1 MTRISPTD
9 ENTDQ
14 TNESITLINPTDLTK
29 EQSIFLKEFLEGD
42 DQPEV
47 FLPDTIYT
55 YKQIQFKLTHELN
68 WRLGKDGVSECFE
81 VMKNSRAGVGKYAT
95 VDNIEG
101 KLVSFSKELEFAPAH
116 TKPHKERVRKFMFFK
131 QDKEEEQ
138 WRDSIK
144 KEYKRTKQA
153 GHLNVRKPVFFRD
166 NAGKLCAYMFIKKAS
181 GATLHDILHGKSN
194 VQLDIETRKTISIAI
209 LNAYIEQVESKGLV
223 HNDISL
229 KNIMIDISNPKQ
241 PIVTFID
248 FAFAKKTHKNDAGPN
263 IRGTPLYMAPERF
276 VGEGSSTAS
285 DVFAL
290 GHILAELFGERRI
303 TPGPK
308 WGIKE
313 IYGLNKKGTF
323 DSDLIYLE
331 EFEKDTITHNLL
343 PMVSP
348 NPEERP
354 TPEEIKEILMAEYE
368 SSSESTLNTSIEFL
382 HNL

>member
-1 MTRISPTD
+1 MTRISTTD
-9 ENTDQ
+9 ENSHQ
-14 TNESITLINPTDLTK
+14 TNESITLINPTDLTQ

-55 YKQIQFKLTHELN
+55 YKEVQFKLTHELN
-68 WRLGKDGVSECFE
+68 WRLGKDGISDCFE
-81 VMKNSRAGVGKYAT
+81 VMKNSRAGIGKYAT

-101 KLVSFSKELEFAPAH
+101 KLISFSKELEFVPAH
-116 TKPHKERVRKFMFFK
+116 TKPHKDRVRKFMFFK

-153 GHLNVRKPVFFRD
+153 GHLSVRKPVFFRD

-181 GATLHDILHGKSN
+181 GTTLHDILHDKSKM
-194 VQLDIETRKTISIAI
+194 QLDIATRKTIAIAI
-209 LNAYIEQVESKGLV
+209 LNAYIEQVANKGLV

-248 FAFAKKTHKNDAGPN
+248 FAFAKKIHKNDAGPH

-290 GHILAELFGERRI
+290 GHILAELFGEQRI

-313 IYGLNKKGTF
+313 IYRLNKKGTF

-331 EFEKDTITHNLL
+331 EFEKDTITHYLL

-348 NPEERP
+348 SPEDRP
-354 TPEEIKEILMAEYE
+354 TPEKIKEMLRAEYE
-368 SSSESTLNTSIEFL
+368 SSTGLTKNP
-382 HNL
+382 